1 MPMRQKNIL
10 WKTVMHSFFITVFI
24 TLTNTRILA
33 QTKTLDYYVNA
44 ALQNSP
50 LLKDYNNQARSNL
63 IDSLRIRASY
73 KPQVAGNSANTYYPV
88 IKGWGYDNIITNGTN
103 ISELVGV
110 TQKLVSKQN
119 LQNQYEAIR
128 LQNESLS
135 VTGKI
140 SEQDLK
146 KAITTQYITA
156 FGTRQQLN
164 FDNEL
169 LSLIK
174 KEETILKQLAE
185 NGTYRQTDYLTFLVT
200 VQQQQIQI
208 SQARQQYQNECAT
221 LNYLSGIADTSFIE
235 LSTPLLDSALLP
247 ELENTIFYQQFE
259 VDSLKLH
266 NSDIQIDLTYKP
278 KINLYADGGY
288 ISSLMYQPYKNFGAS
303 FGVNVAVPI
312 YDGHQKKM
320 QHDKIAIAEETRE
333 QYRDFFKTQYNQQ
346 IAQLMQQLHSAQQLI
361 DETTDQLKYAQGLID
376 ANKKLLETGDAR
388 IADYI
393 IAIGNY
399 ISMRNIITQNTINKL
414 QIINQLNYWNRK

>member
-1 MPMRQKNIL
+1 MHEKNIL
-10 WKTVMHSFFITVFI
+10 LNSVISTFLITVSI
-24 TLTNTRILA
+24 TLTTNRILA
-33 QTKTLDYYVNA
+33 QNKTLDFYVNA

-50 LLKDYNNQARSNL
+50 LLKDYNNQIRSNL
-63 IDSLRIRASY
+63 VDSLRIHASY
-73 KPQVAGNSANTYYPV
+73 KPQLACNSTNTYYPV
-88 IKGWGYDNIITNGTN
+88 INGLGYDNIINNGTN
-103 ISELVGV
+103 ISALVGV
-110 TQKLVSKQN
+110 TQKIVSKQN

-128 LQNESLS
+128 LQNENLR

-146 KAITTQYITA
+146 KTITTQYITA
-156 FGTRQQLN
+156 FGMWQQLN

-169 LSLIK
+169 LGLVK
-174 KEETILKQLAE
+174 KEEAILKQLAE

-208 SQARQQYQNECAT
+208 SQTHQQYQNECAT
-221 LNYLSGIADTSFIE
+221 LNYLSGVEDTSFVE
-235 LSTPLLDSALLP
+235 LSIPLLDSALMP
-247 ELENTIFYQQFE
+247 ELENTIFYHQFE
-259 VDSLKLH
+259 VDSLKLR
-266 NSDIQIDLTYKP
+266 NSDAQIDFTYKP

-303 FGVNVAVPI
+303 IGVNVAVPI

-333 QYRDFFKTQYNQQ
+333 QYRDFFTTQYNQQ
-346 IAQLMQQLHSAQQLI
+346 IAQLFQQLHSAQQLI

>member
-1 MPMRQKNIL
+1 MPMRQTIIL
-10 WKTVMHSFFITVFI
+10 WKAVVNSFLAMVLITS
-24 TLTNTRILA
+24 TNSRILA
-33 QTKTLDYYVNA
+33 QQKTLDYFVNA

-50 LLKDYNNQARSNL
+50 LLKDYNNQIRANL
-63 IDSLRIRASY
+63 IDSLRIHASY
-73 KPQVAGNSANTYYPV
+73 KPQVAGNSTNTYYPV
-88 IKGWGYDNIITNGTN
+88 INGWGYDNIITNGTN
-103 ISELVGV
+103 ISELVGI
-110 TQKLVSKQN
+110 TQRLVSKQN

-128 LQNESLS
+128 LQNESLN

-146 KAITTQYITA
+146 KTITSQYITA
-156 FGTRQQLN
+156 FGTWQQLSFN
-164 FDNEL
+164 KDL
-169 LSLIK
+169 LALIT

-185 NGTYRQTDYLTFLVT
+185 NGTYKQTDYLTFLVT

-208 SQARQQYQNECAT
+208 SQSRQQYQNECAT
-221 LNYLSGIADTSFIE
+221 LNYLSGVADTSFVE
-235 LSTPLLDSALLP
+235 LSPPLLDSSLLP
-247 ELENTIFYQQFE
+247 ELENTVFYHEFE
-259 VDSLKLH
+259 IDSLKLR
-266 NSDIQIDLTYKP
+266 NSDAQIDFTYKP

-320 QHDKIAIAEETRE
+320 QHDKITIAEDTRK
-333 QYRDFFKTQYNQQ
+333 QYRDFFRKQYNQQ
-346 IAQLMQQLHSAQQLI
+346 IAQLLQQLHSTQQLI
-361 DETTDQLKYAQGLID
+361 DETTNQLKYAQGLID

-399 ISMRNIITQNTINKL
+399 ISMRNIITQNSINKL

>member
-10 WKTVMHSFFITVFI
+10 WKTVINSLLITVFI
-24 TLTNTRILA
+24 TCTYNRICA
-33 QTKTLDYYVNA
+33 QNKSLDRYVNA

-50 LLKDYNNQARSNL
+50 LLKDYNNQIRSNL
-63 IDSLRIRASY
+63 IDSLRIHASY
-73 KPQVAGNSANTYYPV
+73 KPQVAGNSTNTYYPV
-88 IKGWGYDNIITNGTN
+88 INGWGYDNIITNGTN

-128 LQNESLS
+128 LQNESLN

-146 KAITTQYITA
+146 KTITTQYITA
-156 FGTRQQLN
+156 FGTWQQLN
-164 FDNEL
+164 FANEL
-169 LSLIK
+169 LGLIK

-221 LNYLSGIADTSFIE
+221 LNYLSGIADTSFVE
-235 LSTPLLDSALLP
+235 LSTPLLDSTLLP
-247 ELENTIFYQQFE
+247 QLENTVFYHQFE
-259 VDSLKLH
+259 VDSLKLR
-266 NSDIQIDLTYKP
+266 NSDAQIDLSYKP

-333 QYRDFFKTQYNQQ
+333 QYRDFFRTQYDQQ
-346 IAQLMQQLHSAQQLI
+346 IAQLLQQLHSAQQLI

>member
-1 MPMRQKNIL
+1 MPMHQKNIL
-10 WKTVMHSFFITVFI
+10 WKAVINSFLVTTFMTC
-24 TLTNTRILA
+24 TYNRICA
-33 QTKTLDYYVNA
+33 QNKTLDYFVNA

-50 LLKDYNNQARSNL
+50 LLKDYNNQIRSNL
-63 IDSLRIRASY
+63 IDSLRIHASY
-73 KPQVAGNSANTYYPV
+73 KPQVAGNSTNAYYPV
-88 IKGWGYDNIITNGTN
+88 INGWGYDNIITNGTN

-128 LQNESLS
+128 LQNESLNI
-135 VTGKI
+135 TGKV

-146 KAITTQYITA
+146 KTITSQYITA
-156 FGTRQQLN
+156 FGTWQQLN
-164 FDNEL
+164 FNNEL
-169 LSLIK
+169 LGLVT

-221 LNYLSGIADTSFIE
+221 LNYLCGVADTSFVE

-247 ELENTIFYQQFE
+247 GLENTIFYHQFE
-259 VDSLKLH
+259 VDSLKLR
-266 NSDIQIDLTYKP
+266 NSDAQIDFTYKP

-346 IAQLMQQLHSAQQLI
+346 IAQLLQQLHSAQQLI
-361 DETTDQLKYAQGLID
+361 DETTNQLKYAQGLID

-399 ISMRNIITQNTINKL
+399 ISIRNIITQNTINKL

>member
-1 MPMRQKNIL
+1 M
-10 WKTVMHSFFITVFI
+10 
-24 TLTNTRILA
+24 
-33 QTKTLDYYVNA
+33 NA

-50 LLKDYNNQARSNL
+50 LLKDYNNQIRANL
-63 IDSLRIRASY
+63 IDSLRIHASY
-73 KPQVAGNSANTYYPV
+73 KPQVAGNSTNTYYPV
-88 IKGWGYDNIITNGTN
+88 INGWGYDNIITNGTN
-103 ISELVGV
+103 ISELVGI
-110 TQKLVSKQN
+110 TQRLVSKQN

-128 LQNESLS
+128 LQNESLN

-146 KAITTQYITA
+146 KTITSQYITA
-156 FGTRQQLN
+156 FGTWQQLSFN
-164 FDNEL
+164 KDL
-169 LSLIK
+169 LALIT

-185 NGTYRQTDYLTFLVT
+185 NGTYKQTDYLTFLVT

-208 SQARQQYQNECAT
+208 SQSRQQYQNECAT
-221 LNYLSGIADTSFIE
+221 LNYLSGVADTSFVE
-235 LSTPLLDSALLP
+235 LSPPLLDSSLLP
-247 ELENTIFYQQFE
+247 ELENTVFYHEFE
-259 VDSLKLH
+259 IDSLKLR
-266 NSDIQIDLTYKP
+266 NSDAQIDFTYKP

-320 QHDKIAIAEETRE
+320 QHDKITIAEDTRK
-333 QYRDFFKTQYNQQ
+333 QYRDFFRKQYNQQ
-346 IAQLMQQLHSAQQLI
+346 IAQLLQQLHSTQQLI
-361 DETTDQLKYAQGLID
+361 DETTNQLKYAQGLID

-399 ISMRNIITQNTINKL
+399 ISMRNIITQNSINKL